1 MEYRKIMTA
10 RDEPRE
16 KRTYNK
22 TEPKKYRPWLS
33 TLLDGFSPKE
43 KQEIL
48 RTIMKQHYYGTAT

>member
-1 MEYRKIMTA
+1 MTA